1 MGDEGWR
8 YQDVFDDCAERQG
21 NTCRATVDQEEKVEA
36 TIGISELR
44 GLITKLARRE
54 DR

>member
-8 YQDVFDDCAERQG
+8 YQDVFDSCTEHQG
-21 NTCRATVDQEEKVEA
+21 DTFRASTDQEEKVEA

-44 GLITKLARRE
+44 GMIAKLARRE

>member
-8 YQDVFDDCAERQG
+8 YQDVFGDGVERQG
-21 NTCRATVDQEEKVEA
+21 DTCKAATDLGGKVEA
-36 TIGISELR
+36 TVGVSELR
-44 GLITKLARRE
+44 GIIAKLARRE

>member
-8 YQDVFDDCAERQG
+8 YQDVFGDCAERQG
-21 NTCRATVDQEEKVEA
+21 DTCKAATDQGEKVEA
-36 TIGISELR
+36 TVGVSELR
-44 GLITKLARRE
+44 GIIAKLARRE